1 MPMISDVKSCLFHD
15 GILGCTILMGGL
27 LSMKCVCLSVS
38 FAMIAYLFMCFVE
51 YNSPPMTE
59 NRGACSTANMNGHG
73 HDVSSFLNAKKKR
86 KKKGLSKQN
95 TALLSAQYWFLK
107 NWVERQ
113 SRQILSLS
121 FDFKQ
126 QLLLIGCVKIIQ
138 LFGVFGYVKFVGFF
152 GSGVGFLNNWTRI
165 YNNNTLKQT

>member
-1 MPMISDVKSCLFHD
+1 MPMISD
-15 GILGCTILMGGL
+15 GILGCAILMGGL

-86 KKKGLSKQN
+86 KKKVFQNRTQHYCQHSIGFWRIGLKGRADKSYLY
-95 TALLSAQYWFLK
+95 LLT
-107 NWVERQ
+107 
-113 SRQILSLS
+113 LSSS
-121 FDFKQ
+121 FF
-126 QLLLIGCVKIIQ
+126 
-138 LFGVFGYVKFVGFF
+138 
-152 GSGVGFLNNWTRI
+152 
-165 YNNNTLKQT
+165 